1 MAFVWLLCIAIFDD
15 GKLYHSWLAK
25 SPNKLPHRCN
35 FESHICPP
43 QGHFESC
50 ILKRLNIDAEM
61 TIHMIPNISGSY
73 TIKEQMGDRLIF
85 ITELAVQRFKDISF
99 DQVVVVIILL

>member
-1 MAFVWLLCIAIFDD
+1 
-15 GKLYHSWLAK
+15 
-25 SPNKLPHRCN
+25 
-35 FESHICPP
+35 
-43 QGHFESC
+43 
-50 ILKRLNIDAEM
+50 
-61 TIHMIPNISGSY
+61 MIPNISGSY